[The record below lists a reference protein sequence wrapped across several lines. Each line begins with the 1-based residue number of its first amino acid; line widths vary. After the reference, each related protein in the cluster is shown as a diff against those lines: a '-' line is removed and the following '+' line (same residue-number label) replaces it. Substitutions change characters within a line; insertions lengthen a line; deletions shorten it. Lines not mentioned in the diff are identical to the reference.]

1 MPKRNILNSAAGP
14 VTYIAPGTRIVG
26 NVSGDGTYI
35 FCGQVEGECNI
46 NGSLTIAA
54 GCRCKG
60 KIRATNIILAGF
72 VEGDVIAKE
81 CVEIAETA
89 HIIGNLSARSIAIA
103 EGAVIEGDVGVSQT
117 KESPKPKVAARLNP
131 SRAVS

>member
-1 MPKRNILNSAAGP
+1 MPKRNILDSEAGP

-35 FCGQVEGECNI
+35 FCGQIEGECNI
-46 NGSLTIAA
+46 NGSLTIAV
-54 GCRCKG
+54 GCHCKG
-60 KIRATNIILAGF
+60 KIQATDIILAGF
-72 VEGDVIAKE
+72 VEGDVIANE

-89 HIIGNLSARSIAIA
+89 HIIGNLRARSIAIA
-103 EGAVIEGDVGVSQT
+103 EGAVIEGDVGVARTDDNQ
-117 KESPKPKVAARLNP
+117 KPKVAARLNP